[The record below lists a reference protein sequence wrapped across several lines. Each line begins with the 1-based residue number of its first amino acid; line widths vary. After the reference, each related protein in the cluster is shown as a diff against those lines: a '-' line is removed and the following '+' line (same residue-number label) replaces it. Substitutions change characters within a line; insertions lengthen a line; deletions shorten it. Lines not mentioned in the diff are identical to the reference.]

1 MATVDRT
8 SASGDVYTFA
18 YTVSEADPGNGVTA
32 NTKVQGVTVK
42 VTDNRTGQL
51 SAEVSYDNGS
61 MSFSNTYGA
70 DSNFPLTIVGKKVV
84 NGAQPGLSVP
94 TLEGGEY
101 TFEITAPDGTPMP
114 QSPTAKNDSDGMV
127 YFPVNYTMESVF
139 GTDATA
145 DATAED
151 GVATLTAGRYKDFTY
166 TITEDGSIE
175 GVSNEGG
182 SKTVVV
188 RVTDQG
194 GGKITA
200 AVISEQ
206 TEQGTDFTFT
216 NTYSVTPES
225 SSLMG
230 NGGFTITKE
239 LTSNTGRT
247 PAADEFTFQ
256 LIDKTTGT
264 ICEAKNAADGSVSMP
279 TVSFSAPGSYGF
291 QLVEVG
297 GDASGMT
304 YDKNIYDVTATV
316 TDDRDGSL
324 SVAWSMPGL
333 TGKDV
338 TFTNDYEADPTS
350 VSVVAGKAISGRPL
364 VDGEFTFQILEN
376 GKVVAEATN
385 DANGQI
391 AFPTLSYDK
400 TGEHDYQIVEVKGN
414 AGGVTYDDTVYTMH
428 VSVTDNPQAGALSA
442 KVTYPDGDPVF
453 SNTYVA
459 SGDTSITF
467 GATKKL
473 EGRDLKAGE
482 FSFELLGPDGKV
494 VATATN
500 AADGSVVFDD
510 PVSFS
515 AAGTYTYQVRDALP
529 EDDDTNTEGIQK
541 DGVTYDETVWTA
553 TVTVTDD
560 YKGGLSA
567 SVSYGDGGNLPSFV
581 NTYVEPPAIP
591 QTGDTT
597 NMVLPLVLAVGGVAL
612 VAGSLTVARR
622 RSK

>member
-1 MATVDRT
+1 
-8 SASGDVYTFA
+8 
-18 YTVSEADPGNGVTA
+18 
-32 NTKVQGVTVK
+32 
-42 VTDNRTGQL
+42 
-51 SAEVSYDNGS
+51 
-61 MSFSNTYGA
+61 
-70 DSNFPLTIVGKKVV
+70 
-84 NGAQPGLSVP
+84 
-94 TLEGGEY
+94 
-101 TFEITAPDGTPMP
+101 
-114 QSPTAKNDSDGMV
+114 
-127 YFPVNYTMESVF
+127 
-139 GTDATA
+139 
-145 DATAED
+145 
-151 GVATLTAGRYKDFTY
+151 
-166 TITEDGSIE
+166 
-175 GVSNEGG
+175 
-182 SKTVVV
+182 
-188 RVTDQG
+188 
-194 GGKITA
+194 
-200 AVISEQ
+200 
-206 TEQGTDFTFT
+206 
-216 NTYSVTPES
+216 
-225 SSLMG
+225 
-230 NGGFTITKE
+230 
-239 LTSNTGRT
+239 
-247 PAADEFTFQ
+247 
-256 LIDKTTGT
+256 
-264 ICEAKNAADGSVSMP
+264 
-279 TVSFSAPGSYGF
+279 
-291 QLVEVG
+291 
-297 GDASGMT
+297 
-304 YDKNIYDVTATV
+304 
-316 TDDRDGSL
+316 
-324 SVAWSMPGL
+324 MPGL

-350 VSVVAGKAISGRPL
+350 VGVVAGKAISGRPL

-391 AFPTLSYDK
+391 AFPTLSYDE

-442 KVTYPDGDPVF
+442 TVTYPDGDPVF
-453 SNTYVA
+453 SNSYVA

-482 FSFELLGPDGKV
+482 FSFELVGPDGKV

-500 AADGSVVFDD
+500 AADGSVVFDE
-510 PVSFS
+510 PLSFS
-515 AAGTYTYQVRDALP
+515 AAGTYTYQVREALP

-567 SVSYGDGGNLPSFV
+567 SVSYGDGGILPSFV
-581 NTYVEPPAIP
+581 NVYVEPPKIP